1 MSLPG
6 SRRSTGG
13 IWKFWALWLVYQS
26 IGRLPLRAR
35 YAVADYL
42 ADAVYRL
49 APGIRESLR
58 HNMRLALGPGASPE
72 AVDRAARQAARHTGY
87 YYADLIAIPRMDLD
101 GFLRTRLV
109 IEGVEALRAA
119 AATGKG
125 VVLASAHYGNPEI
138 AVQGLAA
145 LGIRVFALTE
155 PLQPRQLSDLT
166 HRLREAHGHIYRTA
180 NFDGVKE
187 AIRRLRS
194 GEIVAVLFDRDIQ
207 GTGILVPFRGR
218 LVRAPT
224 GAIDL
229 ALRTGATVFPAM
241 VRRTGRYTLH
251 AALGPPMPL
260 ILAGNRDEDLR
271 ANLAR
276 LMALFEAHMAP
287 DPGQWTVVE
296 RIVYQDLPAPAN
308 LPPGDDEARVTPAV
322 Q

>member
-6 SRRSTGG
+6 SRRSAGG
-13 IWKFWALWLVYQS
+13 MWKFWLLWIVYQT

-35 YAVADYL
+35 YAIADFVADR
-42 ADAVYRL
+42 VYRF
-49 APGIRESLR
+49 APGIRASLQ
-58 HNMRLALGPGASPE
+58 HNMRLALGPGASE
-72 AVDRAARQAARHTGY
+72 DAVDRAARRAARHTAY
-87 YYADLIAIPRMDLD
+87 YYADLVAFPRMDLD
-101 GFLRTRLV
+101 EFLRKRLV
-109 IEGVEALRAA
+109 IDGIDSLRAA

-138 AVQGLAA
+138 AVQGLAP

-155 PLQPRQLSDLT
+155 PLRPRQLSDLT

-180 NFDGVKE
+180 SFDGIKE

-207 GTGILVPFRGR
+207 GTGVMVPFRGR
-218 LVRAPT
+218 LMRAPT

-229 ALRTGATVFPAM
+229 ALRTGAIVFPAM

-251 AALGPPMPL
+251 AKLGPAMPVTVH
-260 ILAGNRDEDLR
+260 GDRERDLR
-271 ANLAR
+271 ENLAR
-276 LMALFEAHMAP
+276 LLAIFEEHMAA

-296 RIVYQDLPAPAN
+296 RICWEESPTQDSAAQ
-308 LPPGDDEARVTPAV
+308 DRSSATPAV

>member
-13 IWKFWALWLVYQS
+13 MWKFWLLWAVYQT
-26 IGRLPLRAR
+26 IGRWPLRAR
-35 YAVADYL
+35 YAIADVVADC
-42 ADAVYRL
+42 VYRL
-49 APGIRESLR
+49 APGIRASLR
-58 HNMRLALGPGASPE
+58 HNMRLALGPDATEE
-72 AVDRAARQAARHTGY
+72 AVDRAARQAARHTAY
-87 YYADLIAIPRMDLD
+87 YYADLIGFPRMNLD
-101 GFLRTRLV
+101 EFLRKRLV
-109 IEGVEALRAA
+109 IDGIDDLRAA

-125 VVLASAHYGNPEI
+125 VILASAHYGNPEL
-138 AVQGLAA
+138 AVQGLAP

-155 PLQPRQLSDLT
+155 PLQPKQLSDLT

-180 NFDGVKE
+180 SLDGVKE

-207 GTGILVPFRGR
+207 GTGVMVPFRGR
-218 LVRAPT
+218 RMRVPT

-229 ALRTGATVFPAM
+229 ALRTGAVVFPAM

-251 AALGPPMPL
+251 AQLGPAMPL
-260 ILAGNRDEDLR
+260 TITGDRDRDLHE
-271 ANLAR
+271 NLSR
-276 LMALFEAHMAP
+276 LVAIFERHMAA

-296 RIVYQDLPAPAN
+296 RIWYEDAPAE
-308 LPPGDDEARVTPAV
+308 PAVMDRTSPATPAI

>member
-1 MSLPG
+1 
-6 SRRSTGG
+6 T
-13 IWKFWALWLVYQS
+13 

-35 YAVADYL
+35 YAIADFVADR
-42 ADAVYRL
+42 VYQL
-49 APGIRESLR
+49 APGIRASLR
-58 HNMRLALGPGASPE
+58 HNMRLALGPGAPDD
-72 AVDRAARQAARHTGY
+72 AIDRAARRAARHTAY
-87 YYADLIAIPRMDLD
+87 YYADLVGFPRMDLD
-101 GFLRTRLV
+101 EFSKKRLV
-109 IEGVEALRAA
+109 IEGVEDLRAA

-125 VVLASAHYGNPEI
+125 VVLASTHYGNPEL
-138 AVQGLAA
+138 AVQGLAP

-180 NFDGVKE
+180 SFDGVKE

-218 LVRAPT
+218 LMRVPT
-224 GAIDL
+224 GVIDL
-229 ALRTGATVFPAM
+229 ALRTGAIVFPAM

-251 AALGPPMPL
+251 AKLGPAMPL
-260 ILAGNRDEDLR
+260 TVTGDRDRDLR
-271 ANLAR
+271 ENLTR
-276 LMALFEAHMAP
+276 LMAIFEQHLAA

-296 RIVYQDLPAPAN
+296 RIWYEDPPPARSAIENESPA
-308 LPPGDDEARVTPAV
+308 TPAV